1 MRVLAIGDIVGKPG
15 RRAFGQLGRD
25 LARAYRAD
33 FVVVNCEN
41 AAGGFGITPE
51 IADELLAAGADC
63 LTSGNHIWKHRSIY
77 GYVDEEPRLLRP
89 ANFPEGAPGT
99 GMGIYSSPAGAVA
112 VINLMGRA
120 GIDALDCPFRAF
132 DELFQ
137 EARAAADVV
146 LVDFHAESTSEKGA
160 FAQYADGRA
169 SLVWGT
175 HTHVQTADE
184 RILRGGTGFI
194 TDLGMTGPEESVI
207 GVEKSIIIEKF
218 ITRMPARFEVPD
230 GPALLCGIVA
240 EIDGASGRAVE
251 IRRVQERAA

>member
-25 LARAYRAD
+25 LTRAYRAD
-33 FVVVNCEN
+33 LVVVNCEN

-51 IADELLAAGADC
+51 IAEELFAAGAHC

-77 GYVDEEPRLLRP
+77 GYIEDEPRLLRP
-89 ANFPEGAPGT
+89 ANYPEGAPGK
-99 GMGIYSSPAGAVA
+99 GMGVYSTPEGAVA

-120 GIDALDCPFRAF
+120 GLDALECPFRMF
-132 DELFQ
+132 DHLFL
-137 EARAAADVV
+137 EARQAADVV

-160 FAQYADGRA
+160 FARYVDGRA
-169 SLVWGT
+169 SVVWGT

-184 RILRGGTGFI
+184 RIFPGGTGFI

-218 ITRMPARFEVPD
+218 LTRMPARFEVPD
-230 GPALLCGIVA
+230 GPALLCGILA
-240 EIDGASGRAVE
+240 ETDPRTGKTVE
-251 IRRVQERAA
+251 IRRIQERAA